1 MPAQGIPQQCGIL
14 EVSRSIP
21 SYRSYKLSFPR
32 YRLDFHFNNN
42 DIIISKK
49 KQFLSAP
56 CRELNMVQ
64 GP

>member
-1 MPAQGIPQQCGIL
+1 MPARGIPQQCGIL

-42 DIIISKK
+42 NIVISKK

-56 CRELNMVQ
+56 
-64 GP
+64 